1 MHKSGCKRSALSELV
16 DEFSVSFRLKST
28 ESSGPSEARKVAC
41 DVELVGQHY
50 SMGRHVNGGCPH
62 CLKVLL
68 VLLELHDRMLSGQG
82 DPSVERIGAQCEKV
96 IHYASTSRDWPEVV
110 LDVKIVRWPT
120 PLHLLPEHSVA
131 ALTDK
136 VRTELLNLGCRE
148 IPFIYLPPEPM
159 PDRGLLL
166 VQRVV

>member
-16 DEFSVSFRLKST
+16 DEFSVSFRLQPTYGSV
-28 ESSGPSEARKVAC
+28 PSKTREVAC

-50 SMGRHVNGGCPH
+50 SMGRHVNGGCPY

-68 VLLELHDRMLSGQG
+68 VLLELHDHMLSGQG
-82 DPSVERIGAQCEKV
+82 DPPVERIGAQCEKM

-110 LDVKIVRWPT
+110 LDVKIIRRPT
-120 PLHLLPEHSVA
+120 LPYLLLQHSVA

-148 IPFIYLPPEPM
+148 IPFIYLPPEPI

-166 VQRVV
+166 VQRFV